1 MGRDYYKENNM
12 RGWIYNT
19 DLEGY
24 KSLMLQDHAT
34 PTILEATDDR
44 SLVLMTAS
52 VMQTWM
58 MAGKYIE
65 LG

>member
-1 MGRDYYKENNM
+1 M